1 MKPKGKVFIMEGQY
15 TWEKLMK
22 LSMSQLKEIA
32 LKEAKKRNFIM
43 ADIHMIERMEQLE
56 IKYNVMEMILEPTW
70 TSEDFATDVLLD

>member
-1 MKPKGKVFIMEGQY
+1 MKPKGIYNGTTTHQKNVKKHGDGKI
-15 TWEKLMK
+15 
-22 LSMSQLKEIA
+22 KESS
-32 LKEAKKRNFIM
+32 KTEARKRNFIM

>member
-1 MKPKGKVFIMEGQY
+1 MGKINEIVNEPI
-15 TWEKLMK
+15 
-22 LSMSQLKEIA
+22 KEIA

-70 TSEDFATDVLLD
+70 TSEDFTTDVLLNS

>member
-1 MKPKGKVFIMEGQY
+1 MEGQY

-32 LKEAKKRNFIM
+32 LKEAKKRNYQE
-43 ADIHMIERMEQLE
+43 ADISLIEDMEKLG

>member
-1 MKPKGKVFIMEGQY
+1 
-15 TWEKLMK
+15 
-22 LSMSQLKEIA
+22 
-32 LKEAKKRNFIM
+32 M